1 MLHEYPVVKYK
12 TITRVRS
19 GDEPL
24 LSGEERESTEDERDT
39 EKPLV
44 EHNYDWSLQY
54 LPGLQFGW
62 LVLEGVNK
70 TVQESLASEHLDS
83 GGVFPVLVLP
93 VVPFITKFN
102 RYIVLGLLVVGKFGN
117 NFKAIPDGFS
127 KKRATTS
134 TRSIMLGMRVE
145 VECYGGYGAGLPGG
159 GALQSELGDL
169 GEQREGLVGVVK
181 HVDV

>member
-1 MLHEYPVVKYK
+1 M
-12 TITRVRS
+12 TGRCSIC
-19 GDEPL
+19 
-24 LSGEERESTEDERDT
+24 
-39 EKPLV
+39 LV
-44 EHNYDWSLQY
+44 YNS
-54 LPGLQFGW
+54 GW

-127 KKRATTS
+127 KKGNYIYKG
-134 TRSIMLGMRVE
+134 IMLGMRVE
-145 VECYGGYGAGLPGG
+145 VGRYGAGPQEVVHYSPNWVTWANKERVSRG
-159 GALQSELGDL
+159 SEACRCIERHLEWQD
-169 GEQREGLVGVVK
+169 
-181 HVDV
+181 

>member
-1 MLHEYPVVKYK
+1 MVF
-12 TITRVRS
+12 S
-19 GDEPL
+19 
-24 LSGEERESTEDERDT
+24 
-39 EKPLV
+39 
-44 EHNYDWSLQY
+44 
-54 LPGLQFGW
+54 QF
-62 LVLEGVNK
+62 
-70 TVQESLASEHLDS
+70 
-83 GGVFPVLVLP
+83 LVLP

-127 KKRATTS
+127 KEKGNYIYKEYHVGYAGGS
-134 TRSIMLGMRVE
+134 GVLLGIWCR
-145 VECYGGYGAGLPGG
+145 LPGG

>member
-1 MLHEYPVVKYK
+1 MTGHCS
-12 TITRVRS
+12 IC
-19 GDEPL
+19 
-24 LSGEERESTEDERDT
+24 
-39 EKPLV
+39 LV
-44 EHNYDWSLQY
+44 YNS
-54 LPGLQFGW
+54 GW

-134 TRSIMLGMRVE
+134 TRTAMGS
-145 VECYGGYGAGLPGG
+145 A
-159 GALQSELGDL
+159 S
-169 GEQREGLVGVVK
+169 
-181 HVDV
+181 

>member
-24 LSGEERESTEDERDT
+24 MSGEEEAQRMNGILRNLWWSITMIGRCSIC
-39 EKPLV
+39 LV
-44 EHNYDWSLQY
+44 YNS
-54 LPGLQFGW
+54 GW

-117 NFKAIPDGFS
+117 NFGYTRWDQQPSWTG
-127 KKRATTS
+127 
-134 TRSIMLGMRVE
+134 TRSIMLDG
-145 VECYGGYGAGLPGG
+145 
-159 GALQSELGDL
+159 
-169 GEQREGLVGVVK
+169 
-181 HVDV
+181 

>member
-1 MLHEYPVVKYK
+1 M
-12 TITRVRS
+12 IGRCS
-19 GDEPL
+19 IC
-24 LSGEERESTEDERDT
+24 
-39 EKPLV
+39 LV
-44 EHNYDWSLQY
+44 YNS
-54 LPGLQFGW
+54 GW

-117 NFKAIPDGFS
+117 NFKAIPDGS
-127 KKRATTS
+127 AS
-134 TRSIMLGMRVE
+134 QSWTRNKEYHVGYAGGS
-145 VECYGGYGAGLPGG
+145 GGYGAGLPGG

-169 GEQREGLVGVVK
+169 GEQREGLVG
-181 HVDV
+181 

>member
-1 MLHEYPVVKYK
+1 M
-12 TITRVRS
+12 TGRCSIC
-19 GDEPL
+19 
-24 LSGEERESTEDERDT
+24 
-39 EKPLV
+39 LV
-44 EHNYDWSLQY
+44 YNS
-54 LPGLQFGW
+54 GW

-127 KKRATTS
+127 KEKETTS

-145 VECYGGYGAGLPGG
+145 VGDMVPATRRWCITVRTG
-159 GALQSELGDL
+159 SLG
-169 GEQREGLVGVVK
+169 QTKRGLVGVVK